1 LPPSGETTIQRYD
14 YLLVLPKKVIHM
26 AIDIKHPYTLEELY
40 NNYEFKVVKRA
51 LMKQYPWI
59 KDITVDPD
67 QLAKYNLIFLN
78 FDIDPAILAEEMGW
92 ELNSWVKTAL
102 DKGEMYN
109 GLYLSL
115 FFRDLGFDDTK
126 FITNEME
133 KTFRDINRSPALP
146 HDLKLKGE
154 RRFSVGDFVMNRGGK
169 SWF

>member
-1 LPPSGETTIQRYD
+1 
-14 YLLVLPKKVIHM
+14 
-26 AIDIKHPYTLEELY
+26 
-40 NNYEFKVVKRA
+40 
-51 LMKQYPWI
+51 MKQYPWI

>member
-26 AIDIKHPYTLEELY
+26 KKISHPYTLEELY

-51 LMKQYPWI
+51 LMRQYPWI
-59 KDITVDPD
+59 KDVTVDPE
-67 QLAKYNLIFLN
+67 QLTKYNLIFLN
-78 FDIDPAILAEEMGW
+78 FDVDPAMLAEEMGW
-92 ELNSWVKTAL
+92 ELNTWVKSAL
-102 DKGEMYN
+102 DRGEMYN
-109 GLYLSL
+109 ALYLSM

-133 KTFRDINRSPALP
+133 KTFKDINRSPALP
-146 HDLKLKGE
+146 EDLKLKGE
-154 RRFSVGDFVMNRGGK
+154 RRLTVGDFIMNRGGK